1 MKKIIAVS
9 LVILCMHPNLFAE
22 TYQLDLEKSIE
33 IAKEKSLSMLR
44 LKQDVK
50 ISEYNLRSVTS
61 QLKTHISLNLTAPQ
75 YNESMTTFTDSVV
88 HFYRVKQLNYG
99 GTLTFNQPLPTDG
112 NIYLRSS
119 LLDYDDLNFSNRSV
133 NLNTRLVL
141 TQPILSLYGYNEVK
155 SRFKQAELDYERSG
169 KELKR
174 EELNLVYDVSNA
186 FYNLLSQKKSE
197 EIAKLN
203 YERQKE
209 AYELSKNKFDAGL
222 IKEVEA
228 LQMEVDLAE
237 AQNNYDVSKIE
248 QTSSMN
254 RLKEVLGINLSD
266 SINLSSTMDYKVV
279 IVDPEKAVSLAMK
292 NRLEIREM
300 EITIEENKLSIK
312 QQKSQGMIKGDL
324 EATLGLTGVSEQGIK
339 IPINQAISSSYADLR
354 NSPKNYGIGFNVTIP
369 ILDWGE
375 NRAKVNRAKAIL
387 QRNLYTQE
395 ESKRKIVLEI
405 RNLVSELNSSL
416 KRLQLLEKNV
426 QVAEKSFGITRQR
439 FSDGNID
446 SQALALELDRLNTA
460 YNSHLKAYINYQLM
474 LADIMRKTFYDFQRD
489 SSIN

>member
-1 MKKIIAVS
+1 MKKII
-9 LVILCMHPNLFAE
+9 LVLCWLSTSIVA
-22 TYQLDLEKSIE
+22 TKAGVYQVDLDKCIA
-33 IAKEKSLSMLR
+33 IAKESSYSMLR

-50 ISEYNLRSVTS
+50 ISEYNLKAVTS

-88 HFYRVKQLNYG
+88 HFFRVKQLNYG

-119 LLDYDDLNFSNRSV
+119 LSDYDDLNNNNRSV

-141 TQPILSLYGYNEVK
+141 TQPILSLYGYNEIK
-155 SRFKQAELDYERSG
+155 SRFKEAELDYERSIKG
-169 KELKR
+169 LKR

-209 AYELSKNKFDAGL
+209 AYGLAKNKFDAGL

-237 AQNNYDVSKIE
+237 AQNNYDVAKIE
-248 QTSSMN
+248 QTSSEN
-254 RLKEVLGINLSD
+254 RLKEVLGLQLSD
-266 SINLSSTMDYKVV
+266 SIMLSSNMDYKIVL
-279 IVDPEKAVSLAMK
+279 VDPEKAVSLAMK
-292 NRLEIREM
+292 NRMEIREM
-300 EITIEENKLSIK
+300 EITIEMNKLNIK
-312 QQKSQGMIKGDL
+312 QAKSQGMIKGDL
-324 EATLGLTGVSEQGIK
+324 EATLGLTGVSEQGLRT
-339 IPINQAISSSYADLR
+339 PINQAIGNSYQDLR

-369 ILDWGE
+369 ILDWGQ
-375 NRAKVNRAKAIL
+375 NRARVNSAKASL

-395 ESKRKIVLEI
+395 ENKRKIELEI

-426 QVAEKSFGITRQR
+426 LVAEKSFGITRQR

-460 YNSHLKAYINYQLM
+460 YNSHLRAYINYQLM

-489 SSIN
+489 TSID